1 MLRARCGWRAGS
13 RRGDI
18 RAGAVVGRLRH
29 VTALLVLASSAAAAG
44 AQGPSV
50 RPGVPVSGKGDVAAV
65 PAVANAGPWKFRVLL
80 DGKPIGHH
88 HFTLQQGGDART
100 LKSEARFDV
109 KLLGLTVYSYR
120 HTATEHW
127 QGGCLAELDARTD
140 DDGTVST
147 VQARREGEA
156 LTVTGTQGS
165 RSLEGCV
172 LSFAYWNP
180 SILDQTRL
188 LNAQT
193 GKEEAVRI
201 ESLGIKNIEV
211 ADGSVPARHYRIT
224 GVDQPIELWYSQQ
237 GDWLALESTVSR
249 GRRLSYRRE

>member
-1 MLRARCGWRAGS
+1 MLALS
-13 RRGDI
+13 SV
-18 RAGAVVGRLRH
+18 AV
-29 VTALLVLASSAAAAG
+29 G
-44 AQGPSV
+44 AQGLPA
-50 RPGVPVSGKGDVAAV
+50 RPGVPASGTYVVAAAA
-65 PAVANAGPWKFRVLL
+65 AVGNEGPWKFRVLL

-100 LKSEARFDV
+100 LKSEAHFDV
-109 KLLGLTVYSYR
+109 KLLGLTVYRYR
-120 HTATEHW
+120 HTATERW

-147 VQARREGEA
+147 VQARREGKVLA
-156 LTVTGTQGS
+156 VRGTQGS

-180 SILDQTRL
+180 LMLDQTRL

-193 GKEEAVRI
+193 GEEEAVRI
-201 ESLGIKNIEV
+201 ESLGMKNIEA

-237 GDWLALESTVSR
+237 GDWLALESTVSG